1 MAEHWSPLHL
11 RLHHWDLQLWHGDH
25 RWRPESSQQA
35 AELGQW
41 AASQGLGVVVDC
53 WADEGVSECSEAA
66 AREWRYGCLEQRARQ
81 LGCSHVVSGHTASD
95 RAETVLLHLT

>member
-1 MAEHWSPLHL
+1 MAERWSPLHL

-53 WADEGVSECSEAA
+53 WPITAA
-66 AREWRYGCLEQRARQ
+66 TNSVISPAELQQLRQ
-81 LGCSHVVSGHTASD
+81 LVV
-95 RAETVLLHLT
+95 LTIGGLNEWMV